1 MSLIVPTLVGTVAI
15 QACCAIIAPNVIA
28 IPEQEYARPDGF
40 PLRYDFFRP
49 NSQDGLPVVIFAHGG
64 GWISGDR
71 QMYRDEAIWLA
82 NVGYACAL
90 FDYRLA
96 PLGLFPAAVQDAQ
109 SFVRFIRGRSSELG
123 VIPDKIVAF
132 GNSAG
137 GHLAAML
144 GLCRDTFGAPN
155 DPEEHLV
162 NGVIALSTITDI
174 RDPSESQFDISLSFV
189 EQFMGGP
196 WKGREELYESASP
209 LAHVNDHPCPFLLVH
224 GSEDDIVPPSQSSE
238 LHGALLS
245 AGGKSRLILLEGEE
259 HSYSPTGWQA
269 IRDAY
274 LEFLGSTVG
283 APPK

>member
-1 MSLIVPTLVGTVAI
+1 M
-15 QACCAIIAPNVIA
+15 IA

-49 NSQDGLPVVIFAHGG
+49 NSQDELPVVIFVHGG

-96 PLGLFPAAVQDAQ
+96 PLSPFPAAVQDAQ
-109 SFVRFIRGRSSELG
+109 SFVRFIRNHSSELG
-123 VIPDKIVAF
+123 VVPDKVIAF

-144 GLCRDTFGAPN
+144 GLFHETFGAPN
-155 DPEEHLV
+155 DPKEHLV
-162 NGVIALSTITDI
+162 NGVIALSAITDI
-174 RDPSESQFDISLSFV
+174 RKPSESQFDISLSFV

-196 WKGREELYESASP
+196 LKGREDLYASASP
-209 LAHVNDHPCPFLLVH
+209 VAHVNDDACPFLIVH
-224 GSEDDIVPPSQSSE
+224 GSEDDIVPPSQSSN
-238 LHGALLS
+238 LHAALLL
-245 AGGKSRLILLEGEE
+245 AGGESRLIQLEGEE

-274 LEFLGSTVG
+274 LAFLGSTVG